1 MTDVSILVMVA
12 LSFVFQFSDATI
24 GTRTAEEDFTWKYN
38 GEVNIGESRVLCPI
52 KIDHRNVKNM
62 DFLHVLQI
70 LLLRSARNEKKVRE
84 KRSLHVS
91 KLQEKSLKASLQAS
105 QAGVCICIKHTRRA
119 AKIQVRERAQNC
131 TVQHCSSSSFTTAD
145 LRLLRTF

>member
-1 MTDVSILVMVA
+1 M
-12 LSFVFQFSDATI
+12 
-24 GTRTAEEDFTWKYN
+24 
-38 GEVNIGESRVLCPI
+38 SRVLCPI

-131 TVQHCSSSSFTTAD
+131 TVQHCSSSFTTAD

>member
-91 KLQEKSLKASLQAS
+91 KLQEKSLKASLQA
-105 QAGVCICIKHTRRA
+105 AVCICIKHTRA

-131 TVQHCSSSSFTTAD
+131 TVQHCSSSFTTAD